1 MDLVN
6 EYLRAVAAL
15 LPKAQREDIIAE
27 LRDTILSRIEERE
40 ADLGRPLTDD
50 EVEAVLR
57 EVGHPVVIAA
67 RYREGPQHVVG
78 PTLYPYWLFA
88 VKAAIVLQVAVAAV
102 VVLARTLA
110 FGDFDRALG
119 QAIGSGVSGVLVLI
133 GAATVAAWFT
143 ERHGARIDYLDKWR
157 VRDLRYLEIASWDFS
172 TLRDW
177 IAGRQAQHRRDHH
190 SSHRRTSQRRPSEP
204 RSSTAS
210 GMAPTAPESTGAPRS
225 STPPVSPMG
234 PPMPPPPW
242 HPAMTSVARGLGFI
256 TLGTVLVLW
265 WTGVLPLGFGLE
277 PSDWAALDL
286 DPGAFAK
293 ADWVALRA
301 MLFWPVLA
309 YATVFILQGAFM
321 LAHPW
326 AVRLQGLLEAVRGA
340 ALLGFCVWLWTIS
353 PLAPAIGVAS
363 GRAFFLRMDMFGQ
376 TPPLPL
382 EPIATIVALSVGFA
396 ACGLIFRGLWNLAFG
411 GPGDYLHAPP
421 PGFSNHAM

>member
-1 MDLVN
+1 
-6 EYLRAVAAL
+6 
-15 LPKAQREDIIAE
+15 
-27 LRDTILSRIEERE
+27 
-40 ADLGRPLTDD
+40 
-50 EVEAVLR
+50 
-57 EVGHPVVIAA
+57 
-67 RYREGPQHVVG
+67 VVG
-78 PTLYPYWLFA
+78 PTLYPYWLF
-88 VKAAIVLQVAVAAV
+88 VVRVAIALQIATAV
-102 VVLARTLA
+102 VVVFVRTVA
-110 FGDFDRALG
+110 FGDFSRALG
-119 QAIGSGVSGVLVLI
+119 QAIGSGVTGFLVLV
-133 GAATVAAWFT
+133 GAATLVGWFM
-143 ERHGARIDYLDKWR
+143 ERRGARIDNLGKWR
-157 VRDLRYLEIASWDFS
+157 VRDLRYLEIAAWDF
-172 TLRDW
+172 TRLREW
-177 IAGRQAQHRRDHH
+177 IDTRQARHWREHH
-190 SSHRRTSQRRPSEP
+190 APRRPAPQP
-204 RSSTAS
+204 RDAAAS
-210 GMAPTAPESTGAPRS
+210 GMAPAAPASAAAAR
-225 STPPVSPMG
+225 SPM
-234 PPMPPPPW
+234 PPMPPPIPPMGPPPW

-265 WTGVLPLGFGLE
+265 WTGVLPLGLGLA

-326 AVRLQGLLEAVRGA
+326 AVRLQGLLEAVRGF
-340 ALLGFCVWLWTIS
+340 ALLGFCIWLWTIS

-382 EPIATIVALSVGFA
+382 EPIATIVVLSFGFA
-396 ACGLIFRGLWNLAFG
+396 ACGLVFRGLWNLAFG

>member
-15 LPKAQREDIIAE
+15 LPRAQREDIIAE

-78 PTLYPYWLFA
+78 PTLYPYWLF
-88 VKAAIVLQVAVAAV
+88 VVRVAIALQIATAV
-102 VVLARTLA
+102 VVVFVRTVA
-110 FGDFDRALG
+110 FGDFSRALG
-119 QAIGSGVSGVLVLI
+119 QAIGSGVTGFLVLV
-133 GAATVAAWFT
+133 GAATLVGWFM
-143 ERHGARIDYLDKWR
+143 ERRGARIDNLGKWR
-157 VRDLRYLEIASWDFS
+157 VRDLRYLEIAAWDF
-172 TLRDW
+172 TRLREW
-177 IAGRQAQHRRDHH
+177 IEARQAQHWREHH
-190 SSHRRTSQRRPSEP
+190 APRRPASQP
-204 RSSTAS
+204 RGGGAS
-210 GMAPTAPESTGAPRS
+210 GMAPAAPASAAASTASPRPS
-225 STPPVSPMG
+225 AQPIPPMG
-234 PPMPPPPW
+234 PPPW

-265 WTGVLPLGFGLE
+265 WTGVMPLGLGLQ
-277 PSDWAALDL
+277 PSDWAALDV

-309 YATVFILQGAFM
+309 YATVVILQGAFM

-382 EPIATIVALSVGFA
+382 EPIATIVVLSFGFA

-421 PGFSNHAM
+421 PGFSNPAM